1 MVMINNVAVLQ
12 ADFDASK
19 KQATSATEAAKQFM
33 DNKKVCE

>member
-19 KQATSATEAAKQFM
+19 KQAVSATEAAKQFM
-33 DNKKVCE
+33 DKKVDE